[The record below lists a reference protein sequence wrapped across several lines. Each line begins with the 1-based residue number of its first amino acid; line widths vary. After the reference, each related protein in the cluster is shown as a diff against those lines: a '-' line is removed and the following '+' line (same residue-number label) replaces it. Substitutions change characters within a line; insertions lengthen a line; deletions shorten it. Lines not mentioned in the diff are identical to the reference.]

1 MKNSELYEIRLGL
14 SLMDGLAGVKLGV
27 CRAKNSR
34 IAERLIEDMEAFK
47 KSDAWKKTDEILGEI
62 NRKHAK
68 KDEKGNLVF
77 VNRMPVFE
85 DAAARDKDIDEAK
98 EKHKAI
104 FKERDKMAKEYSG
117 YLEQECNENFEK
129 IPLSLLP
136 SSIKTEVVTLLW
148 PIIDEKK

>member
-1 MKNSELYEIRLGL
+1 MKNKELYLVKEGL
-14 SLMDGLAGVKLGV
+14 SLMDGLSGVKLGV
-27 CRAKNSR
+27 CRAKITR
-34 IAERLIEDMEAFK
+34 TVERLITDMESFK
-47 KSDAWKKTDEILGEI
+47 KSDAWKKTNEILGEI

-68 KDEKGNLVF
+68 KDEKGNVVF

-85 DAAARDKDIDEAK
+85 DVAFRDKDIEEAK
-98 EKHKAI
+98 EKHKLI
-104 FKERDKMAKEYSG
+104 FKERDRMAKEYSE
-117 YLEQECNENFEK
+117 YLEQECKEKIDK

>member
-1 MKNSELYEIRLGL
+1 
-14 SLMDGLAGVKLGV
+14 MDGLSGVKLGV
-27 CRAKNSR
+27 CRAKITR
-34 IAERLIEDMEAFK
+34 TVERLITDMESFK
-47 KSDAWKKTDEILGEI
+47 KSDAWKKTNEILGEI

-68 KDEKGNLVF
+68 KDEKGNVVF

-85 DAAARDKDIDEAK
+85 DVAFRDKDIEEAK
-98 EKHKAI
+98 EKHKLI
-104 FKERDKMAKEYSG
+104 FKERDRMAKEYSE
-117 YLEQECNENFEK
+117 YLEQECKEKIDK